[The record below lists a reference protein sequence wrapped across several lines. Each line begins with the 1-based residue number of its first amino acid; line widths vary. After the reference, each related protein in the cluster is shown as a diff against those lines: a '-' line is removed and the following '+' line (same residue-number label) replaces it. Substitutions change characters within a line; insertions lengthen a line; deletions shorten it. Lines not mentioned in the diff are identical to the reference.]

1 MPGNESVNEGMKKEF
16 RAVKYET
23 LDDAI
28 SSVQKFSKGCFL
40 AESDIEEAY
49 RIVPVHPSNYNLLV
63 FRDGKN
69 VYYDKVLPMGCSA
82 SKL

>member
-28 SSVQKFSKGCFL
+28 SLVQKFGKGCFL
-40 AESDIEEAY
+40 AESDI
-49 RIVPVHPSNYNLLV
+49 
-63 FRDGKN
+63 
-69 VYYDKVLPMGCSA
+69 
-82 SKL
+82 